1 LTRFFAS
8 DNYPYRKVPE
18 VLEVTGTELEI
29 VTPAAAEILGPE
41 VDRLA
46 TLHTNARSDAD
57 LLKVWLKSHADGS
70 PHTVR
75 VYAHV
80 GDRFL
85 GALAA
90 ANSSLR
96 QATVED
102 VQAALEAMRITA
114 DGQPVKAATV
124 NTYVAAVKSFLGFA
138 HRVGFTR
145 FNAGPLIKLKK
156 APRQVAQ
163 RILGELEV
171 RKLIDAANPGRDR
184 LMFEVAYFGG
194 LRVSELVSLTWG
206 QVIKR
211 DSGEAQLEIVG
222 KGSKTRQV
230 LIPAV
235 IAAQLFASRGDAP
248 ASAPVFASVR
258 RPGQPLTERAVNYI
272 VKDAAERAGVNPGA
286 SIHWLRHAHAS
297 HAIDNGAPITLV
309 SATLG
314 HADLKTTSIYAH
326 ARPGESSG
334 RYLKTK

>member
-1 LTRFFAS
+1 ML
-8 DNYPYRKVPE
+8 
-18 VLEVTGTELEI
+18 
-29 VTPAAAEILGPE
+29 
-41 VDRLA
+41 
-46 TLHTNARSDAD
+46 
-57 LLKVWLKSHADGS
+57 
-70 PHTVR
+70 
-75 VYAHV
+75 
-80 GDRFL
+80 
-85 GALAA
+85 
-90 ANSSLR
+90 
-96 QATVED
+96 
-102 VQAALEAMRITA
+102 
-114 DGQPVKAATV
+114 
-124 NTYVAAVKSFLGFA
+124 
-138 HRVGFTR
+138 
-145 FNAGPLIKLKK
+145 
-156 APRQVAQ
+156 
-163 RILGELEV
+163 
-171 RKLIDAANPGRDR
+171 
-184 LMFEVAYFGG
+184 EVAYFGG

-211 DSGEAQLEIVG
+211 DSGEAQLEIIG

-272 VKDAAERAGVNPGA
+272 VKEAAARACVNPAA

-334 RYLKTK
+334 RYLKAK